1 MRVTKSQLVHG
12 MVGFVQN
19 EILPKMSNNKA
30 MQILLSVG
38 ANTAASN
45 AKLVELFFSHPLVR
59 AVLDDDGSGSV
70 ELGGLADALRKS
82 IDQYGSFPVQMPVI
96 PLICPDGFTVILS
109 ANDVTALFNSIE
121 NAV

>member
-12 MVGFVQN
+12 VAGFGQN
-19 EILPKMSNNKA
+19 EILPKMGNNKA

-38 ANTAASN
+38 ANTAAAN
-45 AKLVELFFSHPLVR
+45 AKLVDLFFGNQIVR
-59 AVLDDDGSGSV
+59 AILEDDGSGTV

-82 IDQYGSFPVQMPVI
+82 IDQYGSFPVQVPVI
-96 PLICPDGFTVILS
+96 PLICSDGFTVSLA
-109 ANDVTALFNSIE
+109 ANDVTALFSAIE